1 VHEFKRLLA
10 LARPHAGRLLLAT
23 LCLLLGTALS
33 LAIPGTI
40 RLLVDSVLATS
51 GGEEL
56 NQIALVLVG
65 ILLLRMAT
73 GVVSG
78 YLLEWT
84 GERIVTDLRR
94 RLFSHLVQLDLP
106 FFTNNRLGELTSRMT
121 NDVSVIQSSVSGLL
135 AGIVERALLFVGAL
149 GIMLVLNWRLTT
161 AIFIT
166 VPLIVLIS
174 RLVGRYVHSLT
185 RAAQDSLAS
194 ATGVME
200 EALGAIRVV
209 KIFTRESYEVARF
222 NREIESFFEAVRT
235 RTRVTALYGPVV
247 GMLFM
252 LALILV
258 LWLGGREVMAGRLSA
273 GQMLEFLLYAYLI
286 SGSVTAF
293 TGAYSTLKRSIGA
306 TERVFGLLEQK
317 NQIESPANAIRL
329 EPMRGA
335 IQFEH
340 VSFSYTTGF
349 PVLSGISFAVAPGE
363 VIALVGASGIG
374 KSTLMDLIPR
384 YYDVTAGRVLVDGV
398 DVRQADLRSLREGI
412 ASVPQDTI
420 LFAASVRDNLRYGR
434 LDASDD
440 EIIAAAR
447 AANAHDFI
455 QALPQGYDTLVG
467 ERGVRLSGGQ
477 RQRVAIARAL
487 LKEPA
492 ILLLD
497 EATSSLDSESERA
510 VQEALDELLAA
521 RGRTTLVIAH
531 RLSTI
536 RNADRILV
544 LAPGEAGA
552 YLVEQGS
559 HEELLDQRGIYYY
572 MYMMQFQEQ
581 AQPLL
586 PVMAEGQPA

>member
-1 VHEFKRLLA
+1 MHEFKRLLA
-10 LARPHAGRLLLAT
+10 LARPHTGRLLFAT

-33 LAIPGTI
+33 LAIPGSI
-40 RLLVDSVLATS
+40 RLLVDSVLAGS

-56 NQIALVLVG
+56 NRIVLVLVG

-84 GERIVTDLRR
+84 GERIVADLRR
-94 RLFSHLVQLDLP
+94 RLFSHLVQLDLA

-135 AGIVERALLFVGAL
+135 AGVVERALLFTGAL
-149 GIMLVLNWRLTT
+149 AIMLVLNWRLTA
-161 AIFIT
+161 AIFVT
-166 VPLIVLIS
+166 MPLIVLIA
-174 RLVGRYVHSLT
+174 RVVGRYVHTLS
-185 RAAQDSLAS
+185 RAAQESLAS
-194 ATGVME
+194 ATSVME

-209 KIFTRESYEVARF
+209 KVFTREPHEVARF
-222 NREIESFFEAVRT
+222 NREIEAFFDAVRT
-235 RTRVTALYGPVV
+235 RTQVNAMYGPLV

-258 LWLGGREVMAGRLSA
+258 LWLGGREVMAGRLTA
-273 GQMLEFLLYAYLI
+273 GQMLEFLIYAYMI

-317 NQIESPANAIRL
+317 NEVESPATATHF

-335 IQFEH
+335 IRFDR
-340 VSFSYTTGF
+340 VSFSYTSGF
-349 PVLSGISFAVAPGE
+349 PVLSDISFTVAPGE

-384 YYDVTAGRVLVDGV
+384 YYDVTAGQVLVDGV
-398 DVRQADLRSLREGI
+398 DVRQADLRSLRGGI
-412 ASVPQDTI
+412 ASVPQDTV
-420 LFAASVRDNLRYGR
+420 LFGASVCDNLRYGR
-434 LDASDD
+434 LDATDD
-440 EIIAAAR
+440 EIVAAAR

-544 LAPGEAGA
+544 LAPRETGA

-559 HEELLDQRGIYYY
+559 HEELLDRRGIYYY

-586 PVMAEGQPA
+586 PVMAEG

>member
-1 VHEFKRLLA
+1 MHEFKRLLG
-10 LARPHAGRLLLAT
+10 LARPHATRLLFAT
-23 LCLLLGTALS
+23 ICLLLGTALS

-40 RLLVDSVLATS
+40 RLLVDSVLAGS
-51 GGEEL
+51 GGEGL
-56 NQIALVLVG
+56 NRTALALVG

-73 GVVSG
+73 GVISG

-94 RLFSHLVQLDLP
+94 QLFAHLVRLDLS
-106 FFTNNRLGELTSRMT
+106 FFTSNRLGELTSRMT
-121 NDVSVIQSSVSGLL
+121 NDVSVIQNSVSGLL
-135 AGIVERALLFVGAL
+135 AGVVERALLFVGAL
-149 GIMLVLNWRLTT
+149 AIMLVLNWRLTA
-161 AIFIT
+161 AIFVT
-166 VPLIVLIS
+166 MPLIVLIS
-174 RLVGRYVHSLT
+174 RLVGRHVHMLT

-209 KIFTRESYEVARF
+209 KIFTRESYEVDRF
-222 NREIESFFEAVRT
+222 NSEIEHFFDAVRT
-235 RTRVTALYGPVV
+235 RTRVQAVYVPLV

-252 LALILV
+252 LALIFV

-286 SGSVTAF
+286 SASVTSF

-306 TERVFGLLEQK
+306 TERVFGLLEHK
-317 NQIESPANAIRL
+317 NDIESPAGARRFTT
-329 EPMRGA
+329 MTGA
-335 IQFEH
+335 IQFDR
-340 VSFSYTTGF
+340 VSFSYTTGY
-349 PVLSGISFAVAPGE
+349 PVLSDISFRVAPGE

-398 DVRQADLRSLREGI
+398 DVRHADLQSLREGI
-412 ASVPQDTI
+412 ASVPQDTV
-420 LFAASVRDNLRYGR
+420 LFAASVCDNLRYGR
-434 LDASDD
+434 LDATDE

-447 AANAHDFI
+447 AANAHEFI

-544 LAPGEAGA
+544 LAPRESGG

-559 HEELLDQRGIYYY
+559 HEELLARRGIYYY

-586 PVMAEGQPA
+586 PVMAEG